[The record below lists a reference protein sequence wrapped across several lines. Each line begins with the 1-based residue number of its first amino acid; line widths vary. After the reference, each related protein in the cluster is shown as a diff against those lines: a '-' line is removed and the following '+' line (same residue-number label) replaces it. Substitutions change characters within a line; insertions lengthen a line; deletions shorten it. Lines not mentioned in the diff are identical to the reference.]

1 MSTLRFKVVEE
12 AFSKKPVAVEQPAER
27 PSEYFG
33 KNVFNKEKMRRYL
46 PKEIFRKLTDT
57 IENGGVLDRAIAD
70 AVAEGMKRWA
80 IEMKATHY
88 THWFSP
94 LTEGTAEKHDAFVEP
109 DGRGGVIEEFTGK
122 LLVQQEPDASS
133 FPSGGIRNTF
143 EARDILHGILLHRL
157 SLLMILFTSPQSL
170 WHIPEN
176 VLTTKLLY

>member
-143 EARDILHGILLHRL
+143 EARGYSAWDPSSPAFIVDDTLYIPTIFVAYTL
-157 SLLMILFTSPQSL
+157 SLI
-170 WHIPEN
+170 HI
-176 VLTTKLLY
+176 

>member
-94 LTEGTAEKHDAFVEP
+94 LTEGTAEKHDAFV
-109 DGRGGVIEEFTGK
+109 
-122 LLVQQEPDASS
+122 
-133 FPSGGIRNTF
+133 
-143 EARDILHGILLHRL
+143 
-157 SLLMILFTSPQSL
+157 
-170 WHIPEN
+170 
-176 VLTTKLLY
+176 